1 MRWKQFFT
9 PVQSMDGLETRKFL
23 EQLSGDDYNL
33 IDVRQPGEY
42 KDGHLP
48 GAKLIP
54 LGDLADRA
62 RELDPDKPTVVY

>member
-9 PVQSMDGLETRKFL
+9 PVESMGGPETHRFL
-23 EQLSGDDYNL
+23 EKLSGDDYNL

-42 KDGHLP
+42 ANGHLP

-54 LGDLADRA
+54 LGDLSDRA